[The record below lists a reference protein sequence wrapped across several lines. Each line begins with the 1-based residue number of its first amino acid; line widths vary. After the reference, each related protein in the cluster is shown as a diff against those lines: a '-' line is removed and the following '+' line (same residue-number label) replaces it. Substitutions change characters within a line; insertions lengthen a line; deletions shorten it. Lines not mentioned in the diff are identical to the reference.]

1 MSKCQIVEAVYSAP
15 YTIVELGVQL
25 AGGDT
30 LDTANSVIPFPK
42 VRKVSPIGGSIGNIY
57 QSASATMI

>member
-1 MSKCQIVEAVYSAP
+1 MVEP
-15 YTIVELGVQL
+15 KVQL
-25 AGGDT
+25 AGSDT
-30 LDTANSVIPFPK
+30 PDTANSVIPFPK

>member
-1 MSKCQIVEAVYSAP
+1 MSKCHIVEEVYSAP
-15 YTIVELGVQL
+15 YTIVERSVQL

-30 LDTANSVIPFPK
+30 LGTANSIIPFPK